1 MVPVLEA
8 TGILPLYQAASSRDK
23 YCTFSNNAV
32 YCYLGRPADCKISVK
47 KQSPLKNNMG
57 FSVTLRGLYKVHS
70 ALLSN

>member
-32 YCYLGRPADCKISVK
+32 YCYLGRPADCNISVK
-47 KQSPLKNNMG
+47 KQSPLKITWG
-57 FSVTLRGLYKVHS
+57 VQLHYEDYTRCILRR
-70 ALLSN
+70 